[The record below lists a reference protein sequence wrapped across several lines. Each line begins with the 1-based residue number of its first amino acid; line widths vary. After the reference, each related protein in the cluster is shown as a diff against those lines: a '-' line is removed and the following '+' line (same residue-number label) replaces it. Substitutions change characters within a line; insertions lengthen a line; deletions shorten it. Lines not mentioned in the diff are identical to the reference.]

1 MAGSGKFVAAA
12 AVVALVFLPACK
24 DSPMDKAKVAVEK
37 GDFTGAIGWY
47 MEALKAKAD
56 DKDARAGLSDA
67 RLRYAKQFAIDAVR
81 GAHNDPVDWERLI
94 EHLEQEGA
102 NVKMELLDA
111 YYNVAEMFR
120 KAGERDKALGVLVK
134 ALASDPSRRIPIGK
148 IADLVKQQKDP
159 GWGRKTWESLWNG
172 NTGDQDI
179 CVRLARQLGHMDLYD
194 EGIAQFNKCLSL
206 NPGDFVY
213 NNDIRM
219 EISTY
224 EKRKRTAAERKTAQ
238 PGAWSGPE

>member
-1 MAGSGKFVAAA
+1 MIANVTIATAAA
-12 AVVALVFLPACK
+12 ILALVLVSSCK
-24 DSPMDKAKVAVEK
+24 DSPMDKARAAVDK

-56 DKDARAGLSDA
+56 DKEARAGLSDA

-111 YYNVAEMFR
+111 YYNVAEMYA

-134 ALASDPSRRIPIGK
+134 AIAQDPSKRIPIGK
-148 IADLVKQQKDP
+148 VADLVKQQKDP
-159 GWGRKTWESLWNG
+159 AWGKKTWESLWNG
-172 NTGDQDI
+172 NANDQDV
-179 CVRLARQLGHMDLYD
+179 CVRLARHLGFMDLYD
-194 EGIAQFNKCLSL
+194 EGIAQFHKCLSL
-206 NPGDFVY
+206 DPGDFTY
-213 NNDIRM
+213 NNDVRM

-224 EKRKRTAAERKTAQ
+224 EKRKRTAAERKAPQ
-238 PGAWSGPE
+238 PGAWSAE